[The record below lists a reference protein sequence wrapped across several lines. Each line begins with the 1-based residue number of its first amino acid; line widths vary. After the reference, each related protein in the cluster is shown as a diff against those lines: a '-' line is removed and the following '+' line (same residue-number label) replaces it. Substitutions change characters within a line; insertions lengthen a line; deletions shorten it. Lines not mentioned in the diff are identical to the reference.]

1 MSSMSGSRSFWSSA
15 HDQDETQQMYQDWMA
30 SQHQT
35 PPLDPTQPTQDSQH
49 EQGYM
54 LPPRQRQPPVRMY
67 SPSPFQAG
75 PPPRHRGRGHGQ

>member
-1 MSSMSGSRSFWSSA
+1 MSTGSGSRSFWSSA
-15 HDQDETQQMYQDWMA
+15 HDQDETQQSYQDWIS

-35 PPLDPTQPTQDSQH
+35 PPPDPTQYSQH

-54 LPPRQRQPPVRMY
+54 LPPRHRQPPVCMY

-75 PPPRHRGRGHGQ
+75 PPPRRGRGRGRGQ